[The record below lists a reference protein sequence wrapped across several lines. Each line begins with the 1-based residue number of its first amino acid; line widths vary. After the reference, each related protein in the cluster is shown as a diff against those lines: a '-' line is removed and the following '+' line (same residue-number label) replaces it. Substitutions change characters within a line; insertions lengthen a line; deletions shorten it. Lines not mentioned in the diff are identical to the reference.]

1 MAKYISTYACQI
13 NCPTE
18 RQSWMYE
25 RDNLP
30 DFNEMMNEVK
40 QWSNQNNKYLIRHT
54 RTHNLLLMGKTRT
67 GKTTIA
73 KVIENP
79 CYIPPDRKIYSET
92 KQITI
97 HSVST
102 TLINSNNIYSFNI
115 IDTPGMFDKV
125 KQQNKTIKNDKIK
138 RTIDKCM
145 EQDVTNIHLFAFVI
159 NLQTN
164 LDIEDI
170 YSMIFVKENYPFLH
184 EYICLIVTH
193 SEETNWQ
200 QREDKINDF
209 FQSDL
214 VQKNNL
220 KDFFGKKVFFMG
232 SLRPELVNYPNKQS
246 VREQIINVHQMRDIF
261 IDYIIHLDSN
271 HFFNIHHVNMPNN
284 CQIL

>member
-13 NCPTE
+13 NYPTK
-18 RQSWMYE
+18 RQSWMYAT
-25 RDNLP
+25 DNLP
-30 DFNEMMNEVK
+30 DFNDMMNEVK
-40 QWSNQNNKYLIRHT
+40 KWSNQNNKYLIRHT
-54 RTHNLLLMGKTRT
+54 ITHNLILMGKTRS

-79 CYIPPDRKIYSET
+79 CYMPPDGKIYSET
-92 KQITI
+92 KQIAI

-102 TLINSNNIYSFNI
+102 ALINSNSIYSLNI

-138 RTIDKCM
+138 RSIDKCM

-170 YSMIFVKENYPFLH
+170 YSMIFVKEKYPFLH

-193 SEETNWQ
+193 AEETNWQ

-220 KDFFGKKVFFMG
+220 KGFFGKKIFFMG

-246 VREQIINVHQMRDIF
+246 VCQQIKNVHQMRDIF
-261 IDYIIHLDSN
+261 MDYIIHLDPTN
-271 HFFNIHHVNMPNN
+271 YFNIHRVNMPNN